1 MVDVSWVLITTSKL
15 TLRVL
20 RLIDC
25 NEIAFLALHVDCSHK
40 QGDGFKGMHER
51 TLCILPLA
59 AAMTDESVDDG
70 SSELQ
75 V

>member
-40 QGDGFKGMHER
+40 QGEH
-51 TLCILPLA
+51 TLGEEMVSRGCMSGPYA
-59 AAMTDESVDDG
+59 SCR
-70 SSELQ
+70 LQ
-75 V
+75 LR